1 MIDYQHKSHTL
12 HRSSSQPS
20 EMHLQHVNSDIVFT
34 FECSNRAISFV
45 NKDNPLHPLLWDIFL
60 SAYLLAVHF
69 ISLRRITFPH
79 KGNTDSPRPAPI

>member
-34 FECSNRAISFV
+34 FECSNRAISFG
-45 NKDNPLHPLLWDIFL
+45 NKDNPLHPLLFFICL
-60 SAYLLAVHF
+60 SACSALYFSPPYHF
-69 ISLRRITFPH
+69 SSQGQH
-79 KGNTDSPRPAPI
+79 